1 MEDVDCHFSKR
12 WFAAQKQ
19 NWPLANFY
27 VAETK
32 SSPQKPHFVATQ
44 LRGITTRASREA
56 QPAGTGQ
63 WVQNFMDEM
72 EARRMAR

>member
-1 MEDVDCHFSKR
+1 MEDVDCYFSKR

-32 SSPQKPHFVATQ
+32 SHLEWAVRIRPVRKLT
-44 LRGITTRASREA
+44 
-56 QPAGTGQ
+56 
-63 WVQNFMDEM
+63 N
-72 EARRMAR
+72 